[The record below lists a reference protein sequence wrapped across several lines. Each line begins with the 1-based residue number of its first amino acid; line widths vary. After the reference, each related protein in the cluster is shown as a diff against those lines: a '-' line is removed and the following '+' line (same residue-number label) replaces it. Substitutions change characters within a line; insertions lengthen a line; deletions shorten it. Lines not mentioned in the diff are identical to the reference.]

1 MIIRVKRTVLIGDG
15 HLDINDWMEET
26 ISPSARIEHEGR
38 GREPLVSRSTG
49 FDRLYEKYV
58 ALCGNSPHRPRY
70 AVDMIGITAGAG
82 WKTVMVVEFEGED
95 TLHED
100 WLVKIEDPAYAVQ
113 FKLMMA

>member
-26 ISPSARIEHEGR
+26 ISPSNRIEHESSSG
-38 GREPLVSRSTG
+38 GTNT
-49 FDRLYEKYV
+49 RLTAFERMYEKYV
-58 ALCGNSPHRPRY
+58 ALCGHSPHRPRY
-70 AVDMIGITAGAG
+70 AVDMIGITAGKG
-82 WKTVMVVEFEGED
+82 WKTVMAVEFEGED

-113 FKLMMA
+113 FKLMMT